1 MIQKLMNIFSSGDKL
16 NAKDA
21 IRNTPLVHIND
32 NVVKEGGTVKEDN
45 LPPLRGRIRNIPR
58 YLKDD
63 GERRWGYMEYV
74 WEGNIEFRSAYN
86 YILLHLH
93 KKKVGSIKMG
103 YMIDLYNRFCGEYDK
118 IKTYFCHSK
127 EGVNRNLM
135 CSNINWLLNTYV
147 LDRLNMKPIAL
158 FDFGEDY
165 KPIIRNGFELTD
177 NFNTELMNIISETL
191 VEMSTLEIRARYN
204 LLMGNMV
211 TMDEVM
217 KTARIK

>member
-45 LPPLRGRIRNIPR
+45 LPPLRGRIRNVPR
-58 YLKDD
+58 YMKDD
-63 GERRWGYMEYV
+63 SKWAYTEYR

-93 KKKVGSIKMG
+93 KKRVSSIKIG
-103 YMIDLYNRFCGEYDK
+103 YMIEFYNRFCGESDMINSFY
-118 IKTYFCHSK
+118 CHRK
-127 EGVNRNLM
+127 EGANRNLM
-135 CSNINWLLNTYV
+135 CSNLNWLHNTHE
-147 LDRLNMKPIAL
+147 LDRMNMKTIAL
-158 FDFGEDY
+158 FNFGEDY
-165 KPIIRNGFELTD
+165 KPVVHRGFVLTD

-191 VEMSTLEIRARYN
+191 IDMSTIEIRARYN